1 MNKKVK
7 DVLHSVQTISALAN
21 CIIIEHQNDL
31 IDSRF
36 KIPVLNQKAK
46 RIREYSE
53 DIKKA
58 FAAFTV
64 IKDEEYMEYEHSS
77 AMHRLFK
84 WFALLDAEQ
93 INSYM
98 DELENLDKKS
108 TEIIN
113 KSAEIIFE

>member
-58 FAAFTV
+58 LLTFTV
-64 IKDEEYMEYEHSS
+64 VKDEDYTNYEHST

-98 DELENLDKKS
+98 DELESLDKKS
-108 TEIIN
+108 SELIKTSTE
-113 KSAEIIFE
+113 KIFE